1 MGVLFK
7 NMKFY
12 LLIFVLSGIFGASR
26 ADAFPWN
33 FDMWIQPS
41 ILPYEQPV
49 PYPLWS
55 VTTTGLRIAQPPR
68 EDFESMTQNP
78 VPATEESLKN
88 GEHLYNTYCFVCHG
102 MEGKGD
108 GPVIKRGFYPMNIT
122 SAPVIARTDG
132 YIYAYIRYGGK
143 VMMPSYGEN
152 ITAEGAWDVVNY
164 VRKLQG
170 NPPAQAQP
178 AAAPEEAAQQE
189 AAPVESAPESTAP
202 EETAPSDTSSQETN
216 TEQESAQ

>member
-7 NMKFY
+7 NMKYY
-12 LLIFVLSGIFGASR
+12 LLFIILSGVFGASR
-26 ADAFPWN
+26 AEAFPWN

-41 ILPYEQPV
+41 IQPYEQPV
-49 PYPLWS
+49 LYPQWS
-55 VTTTGLRIAQPPR
+55 VTTTGLRIAPGPR
-68 EDFESMTQNP
+68 EEAEALTQNP
-78 VPATEESLKN
+78 TPASEESLKN

-143 VMMPSYGEN
+143 VMMPSYRES
-152 ITAEGAWDVVNY
+152 ITSDGAWDVVNY

-170 NPPAQAQP
+170 NPPPQAQP
-178 AAAPEEAAQQE
+178 PAAPEAAQQE
-189 AAPVESAPESTAP
+189 AAPAEATPEPAAPE
-202 EETAPSDTSSQETN
+202 ETN

>member
-1 MGVLFK
+1 
-7 NMKFY
+7 MKYY
-12 LLIFVLSGIFGASR
+12 LLFIILSGVFGASR
-26 ADAFPWN
+26 AEAFPWN

-41 ILPYEQPV
+41 IQPYEQPV
-49 PYPLWS
+49 LYPQWS
-55 VTTTGLRIAQPPR
+55 VTTTGLRIAPGPR
-68 EDFESMTQNP
+68 EEAEALTQNP
-78 VPATEESLKN
+78 TPASEESLKN

-143 VMMPSYGEN
+143 VMMPSYRES
-152 ITAEGAWDVVNY
+152 ITSDGAWDVVNY

-170 NPPAQAQP
+170 NPPPQAQP
-178 AAAPEEAAQQE
+178 PAAPEAAQQE
-189 AAPVESAPESTAP
+189 AAPAEATPEPAAP
-202 EETAPSDTSSQETN
+202 EETAPDDTSSEETN